1 MVGGSMNRTKKAIS
15 KETFVF
21 LAGFFAV
28 WYYIAQTMGLVN
40 TINTVMST
48 GYRLLMDTVFYI
60 MAIAVLAGAVSS
72 LFSEFGVVALLNR
85 LLSVFMKPLY
95 GLPGSSALGVLTCYL
110 SDNPAILTLAH
121 EKNFLKFF
129 RKFQI
134 PALTNLGTSF
144 GMGLIVSTFI
154 MAIPSPSGESFIRSA
169 VIGNI
174 GAICG
179 SIVSVRMMLY
189 FCRKEIGEDSADKL
203 TEAAAVNK
211 ERIVREGSF
220 MTRFLNAMLD
230 GGKIGVDMG
239 IAIIPGV
246 LLICT
251 FVLIL
256 TNGPGEG
263 GAYTGSAF
271 EGIRFLPYIGEK
283 LNFILKPLFGFTSPE
298 CIAVPITSLGAAGA
312 AIGLIPEMVKN
323 GLASGNDLAVFT
335 AVCMCWSGYLS
346 THVAMM
352 DGLGYPNLIGK
363 AILSHT
369 MGGLVAGIAAHWIYM
384 IF

>member
-1 MVGGSMNRTKKAIS
+1 MSRVKKDVS
-15 KETFVF
+15 KETFIF
-21 LAGFFAV
+21 LAIFFFIS
-28 WYYIAQTMGLVN
+28 YYIVNTMGLIN

-48 GYRLLMDTVFYI
+48 AYRLLIDTVFYI

-95 GLPGSSALGVLTCYL
+95 SLPGSSALGILTCYL

-129 RKFQI
+129 KKFQI

-154 MAIPSPSGESFIRSA
+154 MAVPSPSGESFIRAA
-169 VIGNI
+169 VIGNL

-179 SIVSVRMMLY
+179 SIVSVRLMLM
-189 FCRKEIGEDSADKL
+189 FCKKEIGDDSADGSATDTKIEK
-203 TEAAAVNK
+203 T
-211 ERIVREGSF
+211 RTVREGST

-239 IAIIPGV
+239 MAIIPGV

-256 TNGPGEG
+256 TNGTGAGGE
-263 GAYTGSAF
+263 YTGGAF
-271 EGIRFLPYIGEK
+271 EGVRFLPYVGQK
-283 LNFILKPLFGFTSPE
+283 LNFVLKPLFGFTSPE
-298 CIAVPITSLGAAGA
+298 CIAVPITALGAAGA
-312 AIGLIPEMVKN
+312 AIGLIPELVKN
-323 GLASGNDLAVFT
+323 GLANGNDLAVFT
-335 AVCMCWSGYLS
+335 AICMCWSGYLS

-369 MGGLVAGIAAHWIYM
+369 IGGLVAGVSAHWIFM
-384 IF
+384 MTSTLL